1 MKEGERMD
9 TKNLYDLI
17 ILGSGSAGMS
27 AGIYAGRARL
37 KTLVIDKARA
47 GGQISITNEV
57 ANYPGVLNISGP
69 ELSDNMKKQA
79 QSFGAKFLDAEVT
92 AVDLEGDIK
101 TVRTTNGDYKALSVI
116 AATGAVPRVL
126 GFKGEQEF
134 RGRGIGYCATCD
146 GEFFTGMDVFVI
158 GGGYAAAE
166 EAVFLTRYAKKVRL
180 IVREPDFTCARAV
193 AEKALNHPKIEVF
206 FNTEIVEVGGDN
218 VLKYAEFVNNQT
230 GERTRYEVPEGDL
243 TFGVFIFA
251 GYVPQSKLFEGV
263 LELDEFGYVKTDED
277 MRTNIEGVFAAGDI
291 RPKKLRQLVT
301 AVADGAIAA
310 IEAEKYVN
318 EKKRQ
323 LGIAETEESGEEN
336 ADGEFLDDEIKEQLK
351 DIFERFERKVTIAA
365 VLEGDEELSSELKG
379 FLTDFAA
386 LSDKV
391 ELKFISGSELK
402 ALGASADVLPTAAV
416 LDADGKYTG
425 MQFGGVPGGHEFNSF
440 VIALYNAAG
449 PGQEISDETM
459 SKISSINKKANLKIG
474 ISLSCPL
481 CPDVVAASQL
491 IALKNRNVEAQMVD
505 ISRFP
510 EIKNKYAIMSV
521 PALIV
526 NDEKVHFGKKSIE
539 EIAAIIMAES

>member
-1 MKEGERMD
+1 M
-9 TKNLYDLI
+9 
-17 ILGSGSAGMS
+17 
-27 AGIYAGRARL
+27 
-37 KTLVIDKARA
+37 
-47 GGQISITNEV
+47 
-57 ANYPGVLNISGP
+57 
-69 ELSDNMKKQA
+69 
-79 QSFGAKFLDAEVT
+79 
-92 AVDLEGDIK
+92 
-101 TVRTTNGDYKALSVI
+101 
-116 AATGAVPRVL
+116 
-126 GFKGEQEF
+126 
-134 RGRGIGYCATCD
+134 
-146 GEFFTGMDVFVI
+146 
-158 GGGYAAAE
+158 
-166 EAVFLTRYAKKVRL
+166 VRL
-180 IVREPDFTCARAV
+180 WLSASPTSPLFRAV
-193 AEKALNHPKIEVF
+193 AEKAQSPQIEYSSILNG
-206 FNTEIVEVGGDN
+206 VGGGN
-218 VLKYAEFVNNQT
+218 SEKYAICKQSDW
-230 GERTRYEVPEGDL
+230 ERTRYECRGDL

-425 MQFGGVPGGHEFNSF
+425 MQFGGVPGGHGFNSF

-459 SKISSINKKANLKIG
+459 SKISSINKKATLK
-474 ISLSCPL
+474 SASHFHAPLPRWWRPLSSSP
-481 CPDVVAASQL
+481 
-491 IALKNRNVEAQMVD
+491 
-505 ISRFP
+505 
-510 EIKNKYAIMSV
+510 
-521 PALIV
+521 
-526 NDEKVHFGKKSIE
+526 
-539 EIAAIIMAES
+539 